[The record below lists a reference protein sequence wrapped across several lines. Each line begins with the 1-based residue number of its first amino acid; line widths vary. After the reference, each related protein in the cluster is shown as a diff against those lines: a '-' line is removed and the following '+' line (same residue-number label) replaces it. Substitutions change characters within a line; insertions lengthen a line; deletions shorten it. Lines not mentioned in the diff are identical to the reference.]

1 VFRLDQYIM
10 GLSDGGSIVALI
22 AVAVALGV
30 RHATDPDHLAAVT
43 TLVASGQERTRAA
56 AGLSLS
62 WGLGHATTLLA
73 CGLPI
78 VLFKAYLPEPV
89 QEGAETLVG
98 LVIVAL
104 AVWLLVRWH
113 NGVFHLHA
121 RGGGHA
127 SGEAGMHAHRGPQ
140 RVRTRLQA
148 FGIGLIHGMGGSAGV
163 GVLLLAAIGNHAVAV
178 AALTLFAAFTA
189 LSMVIASLGLGATLS
204 STRVSRS
211 FHHLAPLIGCVS
223 LAFGAWY
230 ALGALELAPYYF

>member
-1 VFRLDQYIM
+1 MFGLDQYIM
-10 GLSDGGSIVALI
+10 GLSDGSSILAII
-22 AVAVALGV
+22 AIAVALGV
-30 RHATDPDHLAAVT
+30 RHASDPDHLAAVT

-78 VLFKAYLPEPV
+78 VLFKAYLPESV
-89 QEGAETLVG
+89 EQGTETLVG

-113 NGVFHLHA
+113 NGMFHLHA

-127 SGEAGMHAHRGPQ
+127 PGEGGKHAHASPQ
-140 RVRTRLQA
+140 QTRTRLQA
-148 FGIGLIHGMGGSAGV
+148 FGIGLIHGLGGSAGV
-163 GVLLLAAIGNHAVAV
+163 GVLLLAAIGDHAVAV

-204 STRVSRS
+204 SARVGRS
-211 FHHLAPLIGCVS
+211 FHHLAPIIGCAS

>member
-1 VFRLDQYIM
+1 VFGLDQYIM
-10 GLSDGGSIVALI
+10 GLSDGGSIVAII

-104 AVWLLVRWH
+104 AVWLLVRWR

-121 RGGGHA
+121 GGGHA
-127 SGEAGMHAHRGPQ
+127 RGGAGTHAHRGPQ
-140 RVRTRLQA
+140 WVRTRLQA

-211 FHHLAPLIGCVS
+211 FHHLAPLIGCAS